1 MRAKPLSLRLWCTA
15 VLVTMCLAE
24 SRPAAAACVPA
35 TPEWE
40 AMQSQLITL
49 TRGDG
54 TSVRMSVKLADDVR
68 ERAAGFQHICPET
81 VNDTPILFL
90 FSLPT
95 RVAFH
100 MHNVHAPLDIAF
112 IDADGRIV
120 DIQHMEVYATRSN
133 HKANRYYRPAAPIT
147 AALETRA
154 GLLATLGV
162 TAGNA
167 RIDFATR

>member
-1 MRAKPLSLRLWCTA
+1 MRFGSLPRWLWGVV
-15 VLVTMCLAE
+15 VLAAIGLAAPR
-24 SRPAAAACVPA
+24 STVACVPT

-40 AMQSQLITL
+40 AMQVRVITL
-49 TRGDG
+49 TRDDE
-54 TSVRMSVKLADDVR
+54 TRVQLSVKLADDAR

-81 VNDTPILFL
+81 VHETPILFT
-90 FSLPT
+90 FSRPT

-100 MHNVHAPLDIAF
+100 MHNVHAPLDIGF

-120 DIQHMEVYATRSN
+120 DIQRMTVYAAQA
-133 HKANRYYRPAAPIT
+133 KFKVNRYYRPAVPIT

-154 GLLATLGV
+154 GLFADLGV

-167 RIDFATR
+167 HINFASR